1 MCFLYNGKLTQ
12 ELKEKVKDQEL
23 IEMYKIFDVDSDY
36 GLISPYCYNIVKKGL
51 NIDQQCIDYDY
62 KNRDRVEKCFHCFDS
77 KEIVDEVFQ
86 LLKEDS
92 VWLFENDFV
101 VKIYVKPEDII
112 AKGPLYHFNPICD
125 GKYNSVGVK
134 AFIIK
139 DEDYDSIIKE
149 YNEKC
154 QRD

>member
-23 IEMYKIFDVDSDY
+23 IEMYKIFGVNSDY
-36 GLISPYCYNIVKKGL
+36 ELTSPCYYTIVKKGL
-51 NIDQQCIDYDY
+51 NIDQRCIDYDY
-62 KNRDRVEKCFHCFDS
+62 KNRDKVEKCFHCFDS
-77 KEIVDEVFQ
+77 KEIADEVFR
-86 LLKEDS
+86 LLKE
-92 VWLFENDFV
+92 ENDFV

-112 AKGPLYHFNPICD
+112 AKGPIDEMQDDINYN
-125 GKYNSVGVK
+125 YNSVGVK

-149 YNEKC
+149 YNEKY

>member
-1 MCFLYNGKLTQ
+1 MCFLYNRKLTQ

-23 IEMYKIFDVDSDY
+23 IEMYKIFEVDSDY
-36 GLISPYCYNIVKKGL
+36 ELTSPYFYTIVKKGL

-62 KNRDRVEKCFHCFDS
+62 KNRDRVKKCFHCFDS
-77 KEIVDEVFQ
+77 KEIADEVLW
-86 LLKEDS
+86 LLKEDD

-112 AKGPLYHFNPICD
+112 AKGPIDEMQDNINYN
-125 GKYNSVGVK
+125 YNSVGVK

-139 DEDYDSIIKE
+139 DEDYDSII
-149 YNEKC
+149 YAIH
-154 QRD
+154 

>member
-1 MCFLYNGKLTQ
+1 MCFLYNRKLTQ

-23 IEMYKIFDVDSDY
+23 IEMYKIFEVSSDY
-36 GLISPYCYNIVKKGL
+36 ELISPYHYTIVKKGL

-62 KNRDRVEKCFHCFDS
+62 KNRDRVKKCFHCFDS
-77 KEIVDEVFQ
+77 KEIADEVLR
-86 LLKEDS
+86 LLKEDD

-112 AKGPLYHFNPICD
+112 AKGPIDEMQDNINYN
-125 GKYNSVGVK
+125 YNSVGVK

-139 DEDYDSIIKE
+139 DEDYDSII
-149 YNEKC
+149 YAIH
-154 QRD
+154 